1 MTNMHDLAPAM
12 SPPGRPKG
20 EYRSA
25 KREGTPLTPPGRPKG
40 EYRSAKREG
49 IPVSRDVVIVGAGL
63 VGAISAVS
71 ALREG
76 HRVTLLEADTPGG
89 EQASSFGNAG
99 WLSSHS
105 VIPPAEPGTWKNV
118 PGFLLDPL
126 GPLAIR
132 WKYLPHVMPWLMRY
146 LIAGATL
153 ERIAVTAQAL
163 RTLLIDAPSLHREL
177 AVAAG
182 AAHLIEQ
189 KGLLHVYPSR
199 AEFDAQARAWGVR
212 RAVGVQ
218 WREIAEDELRDREPA
233 LHHRYRFGVLVAEAG
248 HCRDP
253 AAYVAALVAHA
264 RALGANCR
272 QGVARG
278 FRVEGGRVRAVTTDR
293 GDIPCDAAVIAAGA
307 RSKPLAAA
315 AGNRVSLETE
325 RGYHVMITE
334 PEGSPRTSMMASD
347 TKCVATLM
355 EGGLRVAGQ
364 VEIASF
370 AAAPNWR
377 RAEIL
382 RDHALSM
389 FPALPR
395 NLPANRFRYWLGRR
409 PSTPDGL
416 PCIGRASASRDIIHA
431 YGHGHVGLVASARTG
446 RLVAQLLS
454 DQAPEVPLEPFD
466 PRRFG

>member
-1 MTNMHDLAPAM
+1 M
-12 SPPGRPKG
+12 G
-20 EYRSA
+20 
-25 KREGTPLTPPGRPKG
+25 
-40 EYRSAKREG
+40 
-49 IPVSRDVVIVGAGL
+49 RDVVIIGAGL
-63 VGAISAVS
+63 VGATCAVS

-76 HRVTLLEADTPGG
+76 HRVTLLDPDTPGG

-105 VIPPAEPGTWKNV
+105 VIPPAEPGMWRKV
-118 PGFLLDPL
+118 PHFLLDPL

-132 WKYLPHVMPWLMRY
+132 WAYLPQALPWLIRY
-146 LIAGATL
+146 LAAGATH

-163 RTLLIDAPSLHREL
+163 RALLIDAPKLHREL
-177 AVAAG
+177 AERAG
-182 AAHLIEQ
+182 AAHLIEHR
-189 KGLLHVYPSR
+189 GVLHIYPSR
-199 AEFDAQARAWGVR
+199 ADFDAQAPAWGVR

-233 LHHRYRFGVLVAEAG
+233 LHDRYRFGVLVAESG

-253 AAYVAALVAHA
+253 AAYVARLVAHA
-264 RALGANCR
+264 GTLGAMHTR
-272 QGVARG
+272 GKARG
-278 FRVEGGRVRAVTTDR
+278 FRVEAGRLRAVLTDS
-293 GDIPCDAAVIAAGA
+293 GEIPCDAAVIAAGA

-315 AGNRVSLETE
+315 AGNRVSLESE
-325 RGYHVMITE
+325 RGYHVMIAQ
-334 PEGSPRTSMMASD
+334 PEGGPRTPMMASD
-347 TKCVATLM
+347 AKCVATSM

-370 AAAPNWR
+370 DAAPNWR

-382 RDHALSM
+382 RDHALAM

-395 NLPANRFRYWLGRR
+395 TLPADRFRYWLGRR

-416 PCIGRASASRDIIHA
+416 PCIGPASASRDIIHA
-431 YGHGHVGLVASARTG
+431 YGHGHVGLAASARTG

-454 DQAPEVPLEPFD
+454 GRTPEIALEPFD
-466 PRRFG
+466 PRRFA

>member
-1 MTNMHDLAPAM
+1 
-12 SPPGRPKG
+12 
-20 EYRSA
+20 
-25 KREGTPLTPPGRPKG
+25 
-40 EYRSAKREG
+40 
-49 IPVSRDVVIVGAGL
+49 VSRDVVIVGAGL

-105 VIPPAEPGTWKNV
+105 VIPPAEPGTWKKV

-132 WKYLPHVMPWLMRY
+132 WKYLPLVMPWLMRY

-153 ERIAVTAQAL
+153 ERIAVTARAL

-199 AEFDAQARAWGVR
+199 AEFDAQAAAWGVR

-218 WREIAEDELRDREPA
+218 WQEIAEDELREREPA
-233 LHHRYRFGVLVAEAG
+233 LHRRYRFGVLVAEAG

-264 RALGANCR
+264 RALGANCT

-278 FRVEGGRVRAVTTDR
+278 FRVEGGRVHAVTTDR
-293 GDIPCDAAVIAAGA
+293 GEIPCDAAVIAAGA
-307 RSKPLAAA
+307 RSKALAAA
-315 AGNRVSLETE
+315 AGDRVSLETE

-466 PRRFG
+466 PRRFA

>member
-1 MTNMHDLAPAM
+1 M
-12 SPPGRPKG
+12 
-20 EYRSA
+20 
-25 KREGTPLTPPGRPKG
+25 
-40 EYRSAKREG
+40 
-49 IPVSRDVVIVGAGL
+49 SRDVVIIGAGL
-63 VGAISAVS
+63 VGAISAVN

-76 HRVTLLEADTPGG
+76 HRVTLLDPDTPGG
-89 EQASSFGNAG
+89 EQAASFGNAG

-118 PGFLLDPL
+118 PRFLLDPL

-132 WKYLPHVMPWLMRY
+132 WTYLPQVLPWLMRY
-146 LIAGATL
+146 LAAGATL
-153 ERIAVTAQAL
+153 ERIAVIAQAL
-163 RTLLIDAPSLHREL
+163 RTLLIDAPKLHREL
-177 AVAAG
+177 AEQAG

-189 KGLLHVYPSR
+189 KGLLHIYPSR
-199 AEFDAQARAWGVR
+199 AAFDAQAPAWRVR

-218 WREIAEDELRDREPA
+218 WREIPEDELRDREPA
-233 LHHRYRFGVLVAEAG
+233 LHDRYRFGVLVAEGG

-253 AAYVAALVAHA
+253 AAYVAALVTHA
-264 RALGANCR
+264 RALGATHTR
-272 QGVARG
+272 GSARG
-278 FRVEGGRVRAVTTDR
+278 FRVEAGRLRAVSTD
-293 GDIPCDAAVIAAGA
+293 GAEIPCDAAVIAAGA

-315 AGNRVSLETE
+315 AGNRVSLESE
-325 RGYHVMITE
+325 RGYHVMIAE
-334 PEGSPRTSMMASD
+334 PEGSPRTPVMASD
-347 TKCVATLM
+347 TKSIATLM

-370 AAAPNWR
+370 DAAPNWR

-454 DQAPEVPLEPFD
+454 DQTPEVPLEPFD
-466 PRRFG
+466 PRRFA